1 MGIWTIYT
9 YTIVFLLGAV
19 IGSFLNVCIYRIPAG
34 LSIVKPR
41 SRCGDCGKTLE
52 AVDLV
57 PLFSWVFLRGKCR
70 HCGAKIA
77 ARYPL
82 VEALEGILFVM
93 VLSHFGISWMTPIM
107 WLFTAILTVV
117 FFIDLDHQI
126 IPNKVVI
133 FGLIAGLL
141 PAVYHWISTFNGVT
155 SFNRYP
161 LYFSTAFFEP
171 FLGAAVPFALM
182 LAMALLSLI
191 FFKRTALG
199 MGDVK
204 LYAVIGIFLGWQ
216 HALMSLWFAFF
227 FGGLFGIIW
236 IFMLKKDKAAMIP
249 FAPFIVIGSLLTMLY
264 GNQLLTL
271 LF

>member
-52 AVDLV
+52 ALDLV
-57 PLFSWVFLRGKCR
+57 PIFSWLFLRGKCR

-77 ARYPL
+77 ARYPM
-82 VEALEGILFVM
+82 VEALEGILFV
-93 VLSHFGISWMTPIM
+93 VILSHFGISWLTPIM
-107 WLFTAILTVV
+107 WVFTAILTVV

-133 FGLIAGLL
+133 FGLVAGLM
-141 PAVYHWISTFNGVT
+141 PAVYHWISTAKGPT
-155 SFNRYP
+155 SFHRYP
-161 LYFSTAFFEP
+161 LYFSTAFYEP
-171 FLGAAVPFALM
+171 FLGAFVPFVLM

-191 FFKRTALG
+191 FFKRSGLG

-204 LYAVIGIFLGWQ
+204 LYAVIGTFLGWQ
-216 HALMSLWFAFF
+216 NALMSIWFAFF

-236 IFMLKKDKAAMIP
+236 IFILKKDKSAMIP
-249 FAPFIVIGSLLTMLY
+249 FAPFIVVGSLLTMFYSAPLY
-264 GNQLLTL
+264 N
-271 LF
+271 FIF